1 MRIADLYDHFLFD
14 LDGCVYLGEEVIL
27 SAPDTLAEL
36 RRMGKGIL
44 FLTNAPYISR
54 YAYADKLRSMGIQA
68 RADEILSSSWATA
81 EYVRQHHDVRGK
93 SVFVVGSKSFKEEM
107 AAAGLRVLEGEEAVH
122 ADFVVV
128 GGYMEF
134 CYTDIVLA
142 NFAIRNGAIF
152 YTSNR
157 DVTFPTARGVMPG
170 TGAILASLE
179 AASGRTAVSIGKP
192 EPPMIE
198 VARALLGEGR
208 MMMVGDRLD
217 TDIAGGKRAG
227 IATALVLTG
236 ISCRED
242 LDDSPWTPDYVLES
256 VGGLLEPLTP

>member
-14 LDGCVYLGEEVIL
+14 LDGCVYLGDEVVL
-27 SAPDTLAEL
+27 SAPETLAEL

-54 YAYADKLRSMGIQA
+54 DAYATKLRGMGIEA

-93 SVFVVGSKSFKEEM
+93 SVLVVGSESFKEEM
-107 AAAGLRVLEGEEAVH
+107 AAVGLRVVEGDDATR

-134 CYTDIVLA
+134 SYMDIVLA
-142 NFAIRNGAIF
+142 NFAIRNGARF

-157 DVTFPTARGVMPG
+157 DVTFPTPRGLMPG

-179 AASGRTAVSIGKP
+179 AASGQTAITIGKP

-208 MMMVGDRLD
+208 MVMVGDRLD

-227 IATALVLTG
+227 IAAALVLTG
-236 ISCRED
+236 VSCRED
-242 LDDSPWTPDYVLES
+242 LGESPWTPDYVLES
-256 VGGLLEPLTP
+256 IGGLLAP